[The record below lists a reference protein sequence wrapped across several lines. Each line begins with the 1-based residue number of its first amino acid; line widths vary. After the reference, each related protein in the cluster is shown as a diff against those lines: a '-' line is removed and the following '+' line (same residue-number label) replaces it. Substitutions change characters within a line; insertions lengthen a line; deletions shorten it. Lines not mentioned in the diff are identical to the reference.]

1 MKAAA
6 RLFFTLAIAYVI
18 LGMALG
24 MQMGMT
30 QNHGE
35 MPTHAHL
42 MLVGWVTSA
51 LVAYFYHQF
60 PAANASPLA
69 LVHFALHLAGSAV
82 MVVSLWQIY
91 GGNTSFEPGAGIGA
105 IGFLLGML
113 VFAYLSLREVWKA

>member
-51 LVAYFYHQF
+51 LIAYFYHQF
-60 PAANASPLA
+60 PAANASP
-69 LVHFALHLAGSAV
+69 
-82 MVVSLWQIY
+82 Y
-91 GGNTSFEPGAGIGA
+91 
-105 IGFLLGML
+105 
-113 VFAYLSLREVWKA
+113 